1 MVQRFRRSS
10 PIFLRLILAFIMIL
24 TPLFLIILAFVNN
37 GKDDLKNKISESILN
52 SNTNVLRL
60 LEIESERILRL
71 LPEFVLDKD
80 LLILAANGNEL
91 DDYEK
96 VEKIQAI
103 QRRLKLV
110 RQSSPFISEVKT
122 YIPSINRTILS
133 SQYLTSIHVPEYKAM
148 TSLNSREG
156 SLVSWD
162 GRLWIRFRYGG
173 DLNNRPLFVQSV
185 ELSLPAL
192 RNLLSDTP
200 QSTGMST
207 ELVGFFGG
215 DFVST
220 GNNPDRT
227 QWLKD
232 HLQQWQAT
240 EGIEHVNYHNERYM
254 LAYRLSPSL
263 GMYMVTLIPESSLLG
278 ELRKYEIHLWI
289 LIAVSL
295 ILIVLFS
302 YSIYRII
309 HKPLKKLVITFKR
322 TKNGH
327 LLPIEVP
334 RRNDEFAYLY
344 QGYNDMVGRLDE
356 LISEVYHQKI
366 ISQRHELKRLQSQI
380 NPHFLYN
387 CLFVL
392 NQLILSG
399 DMETAYRFSLSVG
412 QYFQLMTRDGADE
425 IPLETE
431 ITHSQTYVDIQKICF
446 TDRVDVTFP
455 EQVSFS
461 QSLIVPRLIV
471 QPVIENAYKYAF
483 SHKHSGGKLLI
494 RVNEDETFIT
504 IHVEDNG
511 DMLTD
516 DDIAQL
522 QERVQR
528 TPGANEDISGLNNV
542 HRRIQ
547 LKFGQDSGITLSRSS
562 LGGLWVRI
570 LFKKNLF
577 TIQGEIEHASS
588 IDRR

>member
-1 MVQRFRRSS
+1 M
-10 PIFLRLILAFIMIL
+10 LAFIMIL
-24 TPLFLIILAFVNN
+24 TPLFLIMLAFINN
-37 GKDDLKNKISESILN
+37 GKEDLKNKFSDSILN
-52 SNTNVLRL
+52 SNTNVLQL

-80 LLILAANGNEL
+80 LLILASNGNKL

-96 VEKIQAI
+96 IEKIQSI

-110 RQSSPFISEVKT
+110 KQSSPFISEVKT

-133 SQYLTSIHVPEYKAM
+133 SQYQTSIDVPEYKAM
-148 TSLNSREG
+148 ASLYSHEG
-156 SLVSWD
+156 SLISWD
-162 GRLWIRFRYGG
+162 GRLWIRFLYGG
-173 DLNNRPLFVQSV
+173 ALNNRPLFVQSV
-185 ELSLPAL
+185 EISLPEL
-192 RNLLSDTP
+192 QKLLSGTHH
-200 QSTGMST
+200 SLGTST
-207 ELVGFFGG
+207 ELVGFFEGS
-215 DFVST
+215 FVST
-220 GNNPDRT
+220 GNNLERT
-227 QWLKD
+227 QWLQS
-232 HLQQWQAT
+232 HLQQWKAA
-240 EGIEHVNYHNERYM
+240 EGVEYVTYHKERYM

-263 GMYMVTLIPESSLLG
+263 GMYMVTFIPESSLLG
-278 ELRKYEIHLWI
+278 ELRKYEIKLWI
-289 LIAVSL
+289 FIAVSL

-327 LLPIEVP
+327 LQSIEVP

-431 ITHSQTYVDIQKICF
+431 ISHSQTYVHIQKICF
-446 TDRVDVTFP
+446 TDRVDVSFP

-483 SHKHSGGKLLI
+483 VNKHTGGKLLI
-494 RVNEDETFIT
+494 RVDEDETFIT

-516 DDIAQL
+516 DDISQL
-522 QERVQR
+522 QERVLCI
-528 TPGANEDISGLNNV
+528 PGTNEDISGLNNV

-547 LKFGQDSGITLSRSS
+547 IKFGQDSGITLRRSS
-562 LGGLWVRI
+562 LGGLWVRL

-577 TIQGEIEHASS
+577 TIQEESEHASS